1 MSGAGPN
8 TGPLVDLAAIEH
20 RIAQVDAKA
29 RQAGADAQLDAR
41 ERRYQHLVE
50 NSLGL
55 ICTHDLDG
63 TVLSVNPAAA
73 QSLGYEPQEGIGK
86 HLSDFLAADTRHL
99 FGAYLERVRQNG
111 SDSGLMRVVRRDG
124 TERVWLYRNVR
135 YDEPGTSGFV
145 LGHAIDVTE
154 RIAAEAALR
163 QSERALKRAHD
174 ELEERVRE
182 RTAELLRANQALHAE
197 TEERRRLEE
206 QVRETQRL
214 EALGRFAGGVAH
226 DFNNLLTVIL
236 ASSEL
241 LALNVEGQPSL
252 VLVEDVR
259 RAAERGAD
267 LTRQLLAFGRRQM
280 VVRQTL
286 DLNAIVV
293 RLESLARR
301 LIGAHIELALSL
313 DPETAYVEADYGQVE
328 QILLN
333 LVANAC
339 EAMSHGGR
347 LTIATRV
354 TTIDKASSKPDHHG
368 MSAGRY
374 VVLSV
379 SDTGR
384 GIDAETRTR
393 IFEPFFTTKSP
404 GEGSG
409 LGLASVYGMVRQNGG
424 HIFVASTPGHGT
436 VFEIYLPRAEATMR
450 DRPANV
456 DEAAGAT
463 GGTETILL
471 VEDEESVRS
480 LLRVALEQYGYTV
493 REAANGAD
501 ALRLFE
507 EHAGSIDLL
516 VTDIVMPQMNGRQ
529 LHAEL
534 IARQAALKV
543 LFLSGYADE
552 LVASRLVTGPRA
564 AFLQKPFSLSVL
576 ARLVRE
582 MLDAR

>member
-1 MSGAGPN
+1 
-8 TGPLVDLAAIEH
+8 
-20 RIAQVDAKA
+20 
-29 RQAGADAQLDAR
+29 
-41 ERRYQHLVE
+41 
-50 NSLGL
+50 
-55 ICTHDLDG
+55 
-63 TVLSVNPAAA
+63 
-73 QSLGYEPQEGIGK
+73 
-86 HLSDFLAADTRHL
+86 
-99 FGAYLERVRQNG
+99 
-111 SDSGLMRVVRRDG
+111 
-124 TERVWLYRNVR
+124 
-135 YDEPGTSGFV
+135 
-145 LGHAIDVTE
+145 
-154 RIAAEAALR
+154 
-163 QSERALKRAHD
+163 
-174 ELEERVRE
+174 
-182 RTAELLRANQALHAE
+182 
-197 TEERRRLEE
+197 
-206 QVRETQRL
+206 
-214 EALGRFAGGVAH
+214 
-226 DFNNLLTVIL
+226 
-236 ASSEL
+236 
-241 LALNVEGQPSL
+241 
-252 VLVEDVR
+252 
-259 RAAERGAD
+259 
-267 LTRQLLAFGRRQM
+267 
-280 VVRQTL
+280 
-286 DLNAIVV
+286 
-293 RLESLARR
+293 
-301 LIGAHIELALSL
+301 
-313 DPETAYVEADYGQVE
+313 
-328 QILLN
+328 
-333 LVANAC
+333 
-339 EAMSHGGR
+339 
-347 LTIATRV
+347 V
-354 TTIDKASSKPDHHG
+354 TTIDKASSMPDHPG

-404 GEGSG
+404 GEGTG

-450 DRPANV
+450 DRPGNV
-456 DEAAGAT
+456 DEAAGSI

-501 ALRLFE
+501 ALRLFD

-529 LHAEL
+529 LHAAL

-564 AFLQKPFSLSVL
+564 AFLQKPFSLNVL